1 MSLDIDFTAIFD
13 YANDFLSAFWPIVA
27 LSAGVSFAIYLSKL
41 IISIFKGGFR

>member
-1 MSLDIDFTAIFD
+1 VSLDIDFTAIFN